1 MANKMKKLLAT
12 ILAASTVML
21 ASCDDI
27 EAKLSE
33 EEQNAP
39 IIKVDQTIPNNKL
52 SEIYDALVSSSNSNS
67 EKVLNNILELYSQS
81 LFGEFYELREAATGD
96 DAKMNSFLAAHPI
109 YGEGAKGKDNVKAL
123 YNRYLNSI
131 KESFWSFVSNSSYQ
145 KRSVFL
151 EEKFYK
157 AQINELYALEE
168 LPNGVDFKEVQLD
181 AMKDKEDVEEF
192 FTDFLVTYKDYINR
206 ALLPELYR
214 TALTEQ
220 YLLEKNYGALGRSYA
235 RKVSYIALPDLEKEA
250 ATQKLVRAYCELVLA
265 DDAVDE
271 KYRDFRYLNALYN
284 GYWDFTDAAWD
295 ALAANIYSNAGFT
308 LNAVTAAYD
317 ETAYGKLLLD
327 YSEISEDRN
336 INGTSHDF
344 TNSNAYTK
352 EVGLELEKRQLK
364 ATNKVH
370 DGWYTSSGLDGLPS
384 SIKNRVF
391 KMTVANEVDSTIGAG
406 SFGWYVQ
413 GNYYMVPE
421 KYPNGEAYPY
431 AIYDKDSGTSYLVRV
446 DEAVKA
452 PKLIDEENAP
462 QAYQNMVAGTNAAHT
477 RDYAYQRDIVLNVA
491 SLLSS
496 TDSYKKAAK
505 QHYVEEMALKFH
517 DQAVYDY
524 FVETFPDLFE

>member
-1 MANKMKKLLAT
+1 MANKMKKLVAT

-33 EEQNAP
+33 AEQNAP

-81 LFGEFYELREAATGD
+81 LFGEFYELREAVE
-96 DAKMNSFLAAHPI
+96 DASKMDAFLAAHSI
-109 YGEGAKGKDNVKAL
+109 YGTGDKGKDNVKAL

-168 LPNGVDFKEVQLD
+168 LPAGTNFKEVQLD
-181 AMKDKEDVEEF
+181 AMKDKEDVEEY
-192 FTDFLVTYKDYINR
+192 FTDFLVTYKDYIKR

-265 DDAVDE
+265 DDAVDP

-284 GYWDFTDAAWD
+284 GYWDFTDANWET
-295 ALAANIYSNAGFT
+295 LAANIYSNAGFT
-308 LNAVTAAYD
+308 LNAVTSAYD

-431 AIYDKDSGTSYLVRV
+431 AI
-446 DEAVKA
+446 
-452 PKLIDEENAP
+452 
-462 QAYQNMVAGTNAAHT
+462 
-477 RDYAYQRDIVLNVA
+477 
-491 SLLSS
+491 
-496 TDSYKKAAK
+496 
-505 QHYVEEMALKFH
+505 
-517 DQAVYDY
+517 
-524 FVETFPDLFE
+524 